1 MPTNFKAEK
10 VLANLK
16 ILASLCPSPR
26 KDKLRA
32 MDERGLFRISENATG
47 LFGGW
52 GRDMA
57 DSITGEL
64 GNQIVEFFEFAK
76 PHSYK
81 RPRLIP
87 TVQIN
92 PADQFADMGLATNIR
107 SRALGI
113 SYKVAGKE
121 DRLLGNVAVKSDFDN
136 ALAGLKRMKVSY
148 SRDRLTRLN
157 EIITRVETVMS
168 TFTGGPNINYEQW
181 AGIACEHARSTMIY
195 KSVNKASLTKQYEIR
210 GVSLTAEQ
218 KRSKASSKLVAIRDL
233 DVTSTMRG
241 DYAAQEGVGNC
252 GEQSRIAANF
262 LLLNNISPL
271 VMCSLVRPGD
281 HAFVAIGPGV
291 SELHDNSNRD
301 ILCGN
306 FNNWPRGIYICD
318 PWANIYCESG
328 SYATKFFNKMHQWR
342 DKGKAIRGFGL
353 HQVKGQNE
361 FFDPAEIATCVDI
374 HNKVLNGWVI

>member
-195 KSVNKASLTKQYEIR
+195 KSVNK
-210 GVSLTAEQ
+210 
-218 KRSKASSKLVAIRDL
+218 RSI
-233 DVTSTMRG
+233 
-241 DYAAQEGVGNC
+241 
-252 GEQSRIAANF
+252 
-262 LLLNNISPL
+262 
-271 VMCSLVRPGD
+271 
-281 HAFVAIGPGV
+281 
-291 SELHDNSNRD
+291 
-301 ILCGN
+301 
-306 FNNWPRGIYICD
+306 
-318 PWANIYCESG
+318 
-328 SYATKFFNKMHQWR
+328 
-342 DKGKAIRGFGL
+342 
-353 HQVKGQNE
+353 
-361 FFDPAEIATCVDI
+361 
-374 HNKVLNGWVI
+374 VLNCCKSGT